1 MACSFNN
8 LLYKGFLSQDSEVGL
23 SCKYRFA
30 KAVAIINWAFLTL
43 PTKNSWVQSSQQD
56 LTLSKL
62 LASLSV
68 RSGDLDGLAEI
79 PWSIVV
85 ETGCSLGKSGIT
97 KLGLGFIFLKKKI
110 VPIWRLGQ
118 TCGD

>member
-8 LLYKGFLSQDSEVGL
+8 LLYKGFLSQYSEVGL

-43 PTKNSWVQSSQQD
+43 PTQAKNSWVQSSQQD

-68 RSGDLDGLAEI
+68 CSGDLDGSAEI

-85 ETGCSLGKSGIT
+85 ETLQT
-97 KLGLGFIFLKKKI
+97 RKI
-110 VPIWRLGQ
+110 RRYKIRVRVYFF
-118 TCGD
+118 